1 MSAALTLNATALR
14 NRVALLGLRQWWL
27 AEQLK
32 VDRRTV
38 LRWVNGQVR
47 SIAPDRAEAL
57 ASVLGCPVTEL
68 LLHEPAA
75 QLASPEDQRR
85 AGAALAASQLLDRL
99 GPVGEWDVAEQLI
112 RAAAVPDL
120 PVDVLGRLYH
130 QLSVACWRQD
140 KLAEAAV
147 HNARALELAERC
159 GDRALLADA
168 LGSSANLAFWRGDL
182 AHATA
187 HWEQALA
194 LAPWLTPRQ
203 RGALHSNLG
212 AALVDTGQPEPGRQH
227 LLAALTCFEQ
237 DGTPMNHAI
246 AHGNL
251 ALLALQT
258 GDTAALADHS
268 QRARQHAQRG
278 DYRRGLAL
286 SDVLDAVAAAHQ
298 QDRATTQALLTRG
311 LTAFAEQG
319 IAESL
324 NHRLAAEAWWLLGD
338 VEAARAAAAEALRLS
353 AGFPVER
360 QAAETLSRRVTGA
373 AAAAPLPSRPSQ
385 H

>member
-1 MSAALTLNATALR
+1 MAALLTLNATALR
-14 NRVALLGLRQWWL
+14 NRVAQLGLRQWWL
-27 AEQLK
+27 AEQLG

-57 ASVLGCPVTEL
+57 AGVLGCPVTEL
-68 LLHEPAA
+68 LLHEPTT
-75 QLASPEDQRR
+75 QLASPDDQRR
-85 AGAALAASQLLDRL
+85 AGQALAASQLLDRL

-120 PVDVLGRLYH
+120 PVDVLGRLHH

-140 KLAEAAV
+140 KLAEAAA
-147 HNARALELAERC
+147 HNAAALDLATRC

-168 LGSSANLAFWRGDL
+168 LGSRANLSFWRGDL
-182 AHATA
+182 GEATA
-187 HWEQALA
+187 RWERALA
-194 LAPWLTPRQ
+194 LSPWLTPRQ

-212 AALVDTGQPEPGRQH
+212 AARVDTRQPEAGRQH
-227 LLAALTCFEQ
+227 LLAALACFEQ

-246 AHGNL
+246 PHGNL
-251 ALLALQT
+251 ALLALQE

-268 QRARQHAQRG
+268 QRARQHAQRA
-278 DYRRGLAL
+278 DYRRGLAF
-286 SDVLDAVAAAHQ
+286 SDLLDAVATAHR
-298 QDRATTQALLTRG
+298 QDRAATQALLARG
-311 LTAFAEQG
+311 QAAFAAQG

-324 NHRLAAEAWWLLGD
+324 NHRLAAEAWWALGD
-338 VEAARAAAAEALRLS
+338 VEAARAAADCALRLS

-360 QAAETLSRRVTGA
+360 QAAEALSRRVTGA